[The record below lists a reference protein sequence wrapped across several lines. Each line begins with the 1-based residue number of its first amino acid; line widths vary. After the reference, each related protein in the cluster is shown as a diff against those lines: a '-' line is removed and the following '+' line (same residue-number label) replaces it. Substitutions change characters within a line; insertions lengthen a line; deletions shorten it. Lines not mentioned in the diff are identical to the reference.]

1 MANFN
6 YSNIKNLDDVKN
18 IDLYLWELISFV
30 TTTKKISGK
39 KTTLATYINNVG
51 YVADPSEVLAHEVLK
66 EENLNS
72 LVSIIIKSAS
82 STIDKVI
89 TDIEKLITLSAKEL
103 ISGVVSVFQTPIQK
117 DDFIDKVNKALQSNI
132 KSNNKD
138 LLDEILNKSEVY
150 SRLNNYLNY
159 MGMTEYTQNVI
170 PSIKDFINNA
180 SEDDVCKILGEFTKN
195 NLSDDEILSYLL
207 DILEKDAVISF
218 DSDAALIIKL
228 MIRADKNQNSCVNYM
243 INTINQ
249 YCSLTSQIQEILKYV
264 KTKLLVVDD
273 IDAIM
278 AVMYY
283 CSKLQGISFK
293 EITDKYANIEEE
305 MFIQVILESL

>member
-6 YSNIKNLDDVKN
+6 YSNVKNLDDVKN

-30 TTTKKISGK
+30 TTKKISGK
-39 KTTLATYINNVG
+39 KTTLAAYLNNVG
-51 YVADPSEVLAHEVLK
+51 YAADPSEVLAHEVLK

-117 DDFIDKVNKALQSNI
+117 DAFIDKVNKALQSNI

-159 MGMTEYTQNVI
+159 MGMTEYAQNVI

-180 SEDDVCKILGEFTKN
+180 SEDDVCKILGEFAKN

-218 DSDAALIIKL
+218 DSDAALTIKL
-228 MIRADKNQNSCVNYM
+228 MVRADKNQNSCVNYM
-243 INTINQ
+243 INAINQ
-249 YCSLTSQIQEILKYV
+249 YSSTTNQIQEIIKYV
-264 KTKLLVVDD
+264 AKLLVVDD

-283 CSKLQGISFK
+283 CSKLQGISLK
-293 EITDKYANIEEE
+293 EITDKYANIDDKE
-305 MFIQVILESL
+305 MFMTQIILESL